1 MNTIQINRNDV
12 KKLNQ
17 KQTILIE
24 VITNEGKVETNI
36 YLGNFRKRSEA
47 YYDCYVAGEFK
58 PVHKGDVTKS
68 YRLLKLFKFIAETAN
83 NDQKKSPIHYFKL
96 EAYKPDPVK
105 EVKVET
111 EEPAV
116 EPETKE
122 KCLDAVVTEDVE

>member
-1 MNTIQINRNDV
+1 METKQINRNEV

-24 VITNEGKVETNI
+24 TIVNEGKVEVNI

-58 PVHKGDVTKS
+58 PVRKGDVTKS

-105 EVKVET
+105 AVKAEATEAPEAEVEAPVAE
-111 EEPAV
+111 
-116 EPETKE
+116 
-122 KCLDAVVTEDVE
+122 

>member
-1 MNTIQINRNDV
+1 METKQINRNEV

-24 VITNEGKVETNI
+24 VITTDGKVETNI

-58 PVHKGDVTKS
+58 PVRKGDVTKS
-68 YRLLKLFKFIAETAN
+68 YRLLKLHRFIDETAN

-96 EAYKPDPVK
+96 EAYKADPVK
-105 EVKVET
+105 EVKAEESET
-111 EEPAV
+111 ANEAGQAEE
-116 EPETKE
+116 
-122 KCLDAVVTEDVE
+122 

>member
-1 MNTIQINRNDV
+1 METKQINRNEV

-24 VITNEGKVETNI
+24 TITSDGKVETNI

-58 PVHKGDVTKS
+58 PVRKGDVTKS

-83 NDQKKSPIHYFKL
+83 NDQKKNPIHYFKL
-96 EAYKPDPVK
+96 EAYKADPVK
-105 EVKVET
+105 EVKAEATEAQAEEATEVAAEVEAPIA
-111 EEPAV
+111 E
-116 EPETKE
+116 
-122 KCLDAVVTEDVE
+122 

>member
-1 MNTIQINRNDV
+1 METKQINRNEV

-24 VITNEGKVETNI
+24 VITSDGKVETNI

-58 PVHKGDVTKS
+58 PVRKGDVTKS
-68 YRLLKLFKFIAETAN
+68 YRLLKLHRFIDETAN

-105 EVKVET
+105 EVKAEAT
-111 EEPAV
+111 EEKN
-116 EPETKE
+116 T
-122 KCLDAVVTEDVE
+122 DAVVTEDVE

>member
-1 MNTIQINRNDV
+1 METKQINRNEV

-24 VITNEGKVETNI
+24 VITSDGKVETNI

-58 PVHKGDVTKS
+58 PVRKGDTTKS
-68 YRLLKLFKFIAETAN
+68 YRLLKLHRFIDETAN

-96 EAYKPDPVK
+96 EAYKADPVK
-105 EVKVET
+105 GVKAEAT
-111 EEPAV
+111 EEKV
-116 EPETKE
+116 
-122 KCLDAVVTEDVE
+122 LDAVVTEDVE